1 MYRFEHISNIR
12 DDLVE
17 LISLIE
23 RIRCARTRGYKP
35 RISRHEAVNSLM
47 RGGFLAS

>member
-23 RIRCARTRGYKP
+23 RIRVVTNLIYLAT
-35 RISRHEAVNSLM
+35 SR
-47 RGGFLAS
+47 